1 MSKMPGNGAYERLLD
16 FIMPSWD
23 SPEID
28 IEQPRTIGLLGFM
41 GTGKTTLAITIAN
54 DLRRKYND
62 LVVAYGYWLHQIVER
77 LDGIDTKHV
86 LIVIEDATS
95 RYPLREARK
104 KLDKDMAVY
113 WELRHRFREAGLREY
128 TGKIGVIVI
137 MHSYMVMSKYI
148 RNAWAMVIKS
158 IMPRW
163 QRFEHEDIT
172 LKWIDSAIVKEL
184 SKMRLSSDPETI
196 HKALNKAL
204 VVYMDGASDIISYN
218 AVKDWPKN
226 TIVVDDDDAVQ
237 EDNDVKD
244 KELVNAAKILGRYF
258 KKLRDEK
265 KLIYADLSAY
275 IKLDGRKVRIG
286 NKHAVEKIIELSSK

>member
-1 MSKMPGNGAYERLLD
+1 MPGNEAYKKLLN

-23 SPEID
+23 SSDID
-28 IEQPRTIGLLGFM
+28 IEQPRTVGFLGFM
-41 GTGKTTLAITIAN
+41 GTGKTTLAMTIAN
-54 DLRRKYND
+54 DLKSRYDD

-77 LDGIDTKHV
+77 LRNGIDTKHV

-113 WELRHRFREAGLREY
+113 WELRHRLREAGLREY

-172 LKWIDSAIVKEL
+172 LKWLDSLVVKEL
-184 SKMRLSSDPETI
+184 TKMRLSSDPETI

-226 TIVVDDDDAVQ
+226 TVVVEDTVQ